1 MCVRSLLL
9 RIASPIETSFSIEED
24 EASSVLFSV
33 FATSLIVVAAI
44 VVVVVVAHYK
54 MSHLSLVDHN
64 WAFGSPQQK
73 NMSMKRETTTKK
85 RRRSCRRNEKY
96 ADI

>member
-44 VVVVVVAHYK
+44 VVVVVVVAHYK

-85 RRRSCRRNEKY
+85 RRRSC
-96 ADI
+96 